1 MPHKSSIVLIYL
13 FPVHLII
20 FRYKIQTVAIKIVH
34 KGETP
39 EEISKREGRF
49 AREVAMLSRV
59 QHKNLVK
66 VGFFSYSLNIS
77 NEQENAIE
85 KTKTIKEK
93 KRKEKRSFGGAI
105 TIILLLVNVR

>member
-1 MPHKSSIVLIYL
+1 MLLVSHSGFWIL
-13 FPVHLII
+13 

-39 EEISKREGRF
+39 EEIAKREARF

-66 VGFFSYSLNIS
+66 VAFDFRALLNIV
-77 NEQENAIE
+77 
-85 KTKTIKEK
+85 
-93 KRKEKRSFGGAI
+93 
-105 TIILLLVNVR
+105 LLCVNI